1 MRIGKTLL
9 YGTLCIAA
17 PSAALAVPTTQP
29 APDVAILIHQL
40 GDDNFQVRQSAFL
53 RLRELGDKALP
64 ALRDAR
70 FSKETEIRERVG
82 ELLGELQI
90 GPIPRDLPEPPR
102 PGNGGFYSNWVRS
115 QLRGGTRIIDANDNG
130 RAVHI
135 EEGAA
140 GLHMMVR
147 GQING
152 QPAIREYR
160 VANLRELQEG
170 NPEAYQ
176 LYRDCMRSA
185 MNQMLNGAQ
194 NLQGLPLLPGQP
206 FIVPPGALINP
217 MILPPEP
224 NPDLD
229 RLQKQLVDEMNN
241 AHVSGLQRN
250 QVLDLLRQL
259 RAVQT
264 PAGANQDRL
273 MAEYNR
279 RSDLL
284 RKQLQALKL
293 PDPGDALPPP
303 ANERLGVSVN
313 ELADGLLVRHVLPGS
328 RAQQLGLKESD
339 IIEKVNGQPLH
350 TVHEMRTALSKQ
362 GQDVTIEGQ
371 RDSKPFKLTI
381 KPEKA
386 GS

>member
-9 YGTLCIAA
+9 YGALCIVA
-17 PSAALAVPTTQP
+17 PSAALAMPTTQP
-29 APDVAILIHQL
+29 APDISSLIHQL

-53 RLRELGDKALP
+53 RLRQLGDKALP

-82 ELLGELQI
+82 ELLGDLQVE
-90 GPIPRDLPEPPR
+90 PIPRDLPEPPR

-115 QLRGGTRIIDANDNG
+115 EIRGGTRIIDANDNG

-135 EEGAA
+135 EQGAA

-152 QPAIREYR
+152 QPAVREFR
-160 VANLRELQEG
+160 VSNLNELQQG
-170 NPEAYQ
+170 NPDAYQ
-176 LYRDCMRSA
+176 LYRDTLRAA
-185 MNQMLNGAQ
+185 MNQMFNGAQ
-194 NLQGLPLLPGQP
+194 NMQGLPVFPPQP

-229 RLQKQLVDEMNN
+229 RLQKQLIDEMNN

-259 RAVQT
+259 RAVPT
-264 PAGANQDRL
+264 PAGANQDRQ

-303 ANERLGVSVN
+303 ANERLGVSVT
-313 ELADGLLVRHVLPGS
+313 ELADGLLVRHILPGS
-328 RAQQLGLKESD
+328 RAQRLGLQESD

-350 TVHEMRTALSKQ
+350 TVHEMRSELSKQ
-362 GQDVTIEGQ
+362 GQDVIIEGQ
-371 RDSKPFKLTI
+371 RDNKPFKLTI
-381 KPEKA
+381 KTEKV
-386 GS
+386 GT

>member
-1 MRIGKTLL
+1 M
-9 YGTLCIAA
+9 
-17 PSAALAVPTTQP
+17 
-29 APDVAILIHQL
+29 
-40 GDDNFQVRQSAFL
+40 
-53 RLRELGDKALP
+53 
-64 ALRDAR
+64 
-70 FSKETEIRERVG
+70 
-82 ELLGELQI
+82 
-90 GPIPRDLPEPPR
+90 
-102 PGNGGFYSNWVRS
+102 
-115 QLRGGTRIIDANDNG
+115 
-130 RAVHI
+130 
-135 EEGAA
+135 
-140 GLHMMVR
+140 
-147 GQING
+147 
-152 QPAIREYR
+152 
-160 VANLRELQEG
+160 
-170 NPEAYQ
+170 
-176 LYRDCMRSA
+176 
-185 MNQMLNGAQ
+185 
-194 NLQGLPLLPGQP
+194 
-206 FIVPPGALINP
+206 PPGALINP

-229 RLQKQLVDEMNN
+229 RLQKQLIDEMNN

-284 RKQLQALKL
+284 RKQLLALKL
-293 PDPGDALPPP
+293 ADPGDALPPP

-313 ELADGLLVRHVLPGS
+313 ELADGLLVRHILPGS
-328 RAQQLGLKESD
+328 RAQRLGLQESD

-350 TVHEMRTALSKQ
+350 TVHEMRSALSKQ

-381 KPEKA
+381 KPEKT

>member
-9 YGTLCIAA
+9 YGALCIVA
-17 PSAALAVPTTQP
+17 PSAALAMPTTQP
-29 APDVAILIHQL
+29 APDISSLIHQL

-53 RLRELGDKALP
+53 RLRQLGDKALP

-70 FSKETEIRERVG
+70 FSNETEIRERVG
-82 ELLGELQI
+82 ELLGDLQVE
-90 GPIPRDLPEPPR
+90 PIPRDLPEPPR

-115 QLRGGTRIIDANDNG
+115 EIRGGTRIIDANDNG

-135 EEGAA
+135 EQGAA

-152 QPAIREYR
+152 QPAVREFR
-160 VANLRELQEG
+160 VSNLNELQQG
-170 NPEAYQ
+170 NPDAYQ
-176 LYRDCMRSA
+176 LYRDTLRAA
-185 MNQMLNGAQ
+185 MNQMFNGAQ
-194 NLQGLPLLPGQP
+194 NMQGLPLLPPQP

-229 RLQKQLVDEMNN
+229 RLQHQLVDQMNN

-259 RAVQT
+259 RAVPT
-264 PAGANQDRL
+264 PTGANQDRQ

-303 ANERLGVSVN
+303 ANERLGVSVT
-313 ELADGLLVRHVLPGS
+313 ELADGLLVRHILPGS
-328 RAQQLGLKESD
+328 RAQRLGLQESD

-350 TVHEMRTALSKQ
+350 TVHEMRSELSKQ
-362 GQDVTIEGQ
+362 SQDVIIEGQ

-381 KPEKA
+381 KAEKA
-386 GS
+386 GT